1 MWASPLIVIGLSLF
15 GRAAAQEKERP
26 VSKIITML
34 KDMLVQMEKEAEEDD
49 DIYEAMVCW
58 CETND
63 KLKTQAIADAKSKID
78 SLTAAIEEFT
88 ANSARLNTEIAN
100 LDKEI
105 SKNGVALDQ
114 AQAIR
119 AKNSEEFI
127 AEEKDM
133 LQSIGSMKAAIV
145 ALSKHN
151 KGASFMQISEDD
163 AEVQTADVLASIKNE
178 ATKHASLL
186 SELTTPG
193 ERTALKAF
201 VQSGTLYAPQS
212 GEIFGI
218 LEAMKESFET
228 NLAASQKQEASEQS
242 GFADLKTTKEAEIK
256 AGQDQ
261 VDAKTT
267 ELGDTDLKN
276 AQSKQDLEDTT
287 TSLAED
293 TKFLADLKDK
303 CANMDQ
309 EFEERTK
316 TRTLEMA
323 AVSKALEYLS
333 SDEAHALFTKTFN
346 PSMLQREST
355 SRTREQVVKVLQR
368 AAKQSR
374 DPRLSTLAVGARM
387 DAFGNLK
394 KTIQTMVDRL
404 LKEKEDEIKHKDFCV
419 EQLNE
424 NARATEVATQS
435 KNDAEAKIAEFKAAL
450 DVLDKEI
457 AQLKADV
464 VELNKQ
470 AKMAGED
477 REKANKDFQVILADQ
492 RATQKLVGT
501 ALGVLKGFYE
511 KAALLQKDQKAAFLQ
526 LLTGQAPPP
535 GFKSYEKNKQSGGVM
550 GMMQGVIDDAKAMEA
565 DAIRAEDKAQKEYEE
580 FVQDT
585 NDTVEEKKKE
595 IANKSQVRNKT
606 DAKMLDEEV
615 NLDQIMSSLDQ
626 LATENG
632 DIHRSCDFVL
642 KNWEVRTAARDAEVE
657 ALKQAIALF
666 SGAKMAALLQHY

>member
-1 MWASPLIVIGLSLF
+1 
-15 GRAAAQEKERP
+15 
-26 VSKIITML
+26 
-34 KDMLVQMEKEAEEDD
+34 
-49 DIYEAMVCW
+49 
-58 CETND
+58 
-63 KLKTQAIADAKSKID
+63 
-78 SLTAAIEEFT
+78 
-88 ANSARLNTEIAN
+88 
-100 LDKEI
+100 
-105 SKNGVALDQ
+105 
-114 AQAIR
+114 
-119 AKNSEEFI
+119 
-127 AEEKDM
+127 
-133 LQSIGSMKAAIV
+133 
-145 ALSKHN
+145 
-151 KGASFMQISEDD
+151 
-163 AEVQTADVLASIKNE
+163 
-178 ATKHASLL
+178 
-186 SELTTPG
+186 
-193 ERTALKAF
+193 
-201 VQSGTLYAPQS
+201 
-212 GEIFGI
+212 
-218 LEAMKESFET
+218 MKESFET

-242 GFADLKTTKEAEIK
+242 GFADLKTTKEAEIN

-287 TSLAED
+287 NSLAED

-450 DVLDKEI
+450 DVLDK
-457 AQLKADV
+457 
-464 VELNKQ
+464 
-470 AKMAGED
+470 
-477 REKANKDFQVILADQ
+477 
-492 RATQKLVGT
+492 
-501 ALGVLKGFYE
+501 
-511 KAALLQKDQKAAFLQ
+511 
-526 LLTGQAPPP
+526 
-535 GFKSYEKNKQSGGVM
+535 
-550 GMMQGVIDDAKAMEA
+550 
-565 DAIRAEDKAQKEYEE
+565 
-580 FVQDT
+580 
-585 NDTVEEKKKE
+585 
-595 IANKSQVRNKT
+595 
-606 DAKMLDEEV
+606 
-615 NLDQIMSSLDQ
+615 
-626 LATENG
+626 
-632 DIHRSCDFVL
+632 
-642 KNWEVRTAARDAEVE
+642 
-657 ALKQAIALF
+657 
-666 SGAKMAALLQHY
+666 

>member
-1 MWASPLIVIGLSLF
+1 
-15 GRAAAQEKERP
+15 
-26 VSKIITML
+26 
-34 KDMLVQMEKEAEEDD
+34 
-49 DIYEAMVCW
+49 
-58 CETND
+58 
-63 KLKTQAIADAKSKID
+63 
-78 SLTAAIEEFT
+78 
-88 ANSARLNTEIAN
+88 
-100 LDKEI
+100 
-105 SKNGVALDQ
+105 
-114 AQAIR
+114 
-119 AKNSEEFI
+119 
-127 AEEKDM
+127 M

-151 KGASFMQISEDD
+151 KGASFMQLSEDD
-163 AEVQTADVLASIKNE
+163 AEVQTADVLSSIKLE

-201 VQSGTLYAPQS
+201 VQSGALYAPQS

-228 NLAASQKQEASEQS
+228 NLAASQKQEASEQAS
-242 GFADLKTTKEAEIK
+242 FADLKTTKEAEIK

-287 TSLAED
+287 NSLAED

-355 SRTREQVVKVLQR
+355 SRTRRQLVKILKS
-368 AAKQSR
+368 AAEKAN
-374 DPRLSTLAVGARM
+374 DPRLSALAVKSRM
-387 DAFGNLK
+387 DSFGNLK

-404 LKEKEDEIKHKDFCV
+404 LKEKDDEIKHKDFCM
-419 EQLNE
+419 EQLNKNTRE
-424 NARATEVATQS
+424 TEV
-435 KNDAEAKIAEFKAAL
+435 KNQEKDDTTAKINELKAA
-450 DVLDKEI
+450 V
-457 AQLKADV
+457 
-464 VELNKQ
+464 
-470 AKMAGED
+470 
-477 REKANKDFQVILADQ
+477 
-492 RATQKLVGT
+492 
-501 ALGVLKGFYE
+501 
-511 KAALLQKDQKAAFLQ
+511 AALVQARVHGGSQ
-526 LLTGQAPPP
+526 LVAGQAPPP

-550 GMMQGVIDDAKAMEA
+550 GMMQGIIDDAKSMEA
-565 DAIRAEDKAQKEYEE
+565 EAIRAEEDSQKAYED
-580 FVQDT
+580 FTMDT
-585 NDTVEEKKKE
+585 NDALEAAKKNLAAKE
-595 IANKSQVRNKT
+595 RTKGKT
-606 DAKMLDEEV
+606 EAEQLEEEV
-615 NLDQIMSSLDQ
+615 NLDHTNLALEQ

-642 KNWEVRTAARDAEVE
+642 KNWEVRTAARDGEIE

-666 SGAKMAALLQHY
+666 SGAKMAALLQNY

>member
-1 MWASPLIVIGLSLF
+1 
-15 GRAAAQEKERP
+15 
-26 VSKIITML
+26 
-34 KDMLVQMEKEAEEDD
+34 
-49 DIYEAMVCW
+49 
-58 CETND
+58 
-63 KLKTQAIADAKSKID
+63 
-78 SLTAAIEEFT
+78 
-88 ANSARLNTEIAN
+88 
-100 LDKEI
+100 
-105 SKNGVALDQ
+105 
-114 AQAIR
+114 
-119 AKNSEEFI
+119 
-127 AEEKDM
+127 
-133 LQSIGSMKAAIV
+133 
-145 ALSKHN
+145 
-151 KGASFMQISEDD
+151 MQ
-163 AEVQTADVLASIKNE
+163 
-178 ATKHASLL
+178 
-186 SELTTPG
+186 
-193 ERTALKAF
+193 
-201 VQSGTLYAPQS
+201 
-212 GEIFGI
+212 
-218 LEAMKESFET
+218 AMKESFER
-228 NLAASQKQEASEQS
+228 NLAESQKTEAQQIAS
-242 GFADLKTTKEAEIK
+242 FNDLKTAKTEEIT
-256 AGQDQ
+256 AGTEQI
-261 VDAKTT
+261 DAKTE
-267 ELGDTDLKN
+267 ELAATDEKN
-276 AQSKQDLEDTT
+276 SVSKKDLEDTT
-287 TSLAED
+287 ATLAED

-309 EFEERTK
+309 EFEERSK
-316 TRTLEMA
+316 TRALEMA

-435 KNDAEAKIAEFKAAL
+435 KNDADVKIAEFKAAL

-464 VELNKQ
+464 AELNKQ

-477 REKANKDFQVILADQ
+477 REKANKDFQVLLADQ

-501 ALGVLKGFYE
+501 ALGVLKGFFE
-511 KAALLQKDQKAAFLQ
+511 KAALLQKGQKAALLQ

-535 GFKSYEKNKQSGGVM
+535 GFKSYEKNKSSGGVM

-565 DAIRAEDKAQKEYEE
+565 DAIRAEEKAQKEYEE

-595 IANKSQVRNKT
+595 IANKSQVRAKT

-642 KNWEVRTAARDAEVE
+642 KNWEVRTT
-657 ALKQAIALF
+657 
-666 SGAKMAALLQHY
+666 

>member
-1 MWASPLIVIGLSLF
+1 M
-15 GRAAAQEKERP
+15 E
-26 VSKIITML
+26 TMS
-34 KDMLVQMEKEAEEDD
+34 
-49 DIYEAMVCW
+49 CW

-63 KLKTQAIADAKSKID
+63 KLKTQAIADSKMRID
-78 SLTAAIEEFT
+78 ALTASIEEFT
-88 ANSARLNTEIAN
+88 ANSARLNTEIGN
-100 LDKEI
+100 LNKEI
-105 SKNGVALDQ
+105 SKNQNALDM
-114 AQAIR
+114 ATALR
-119 AKNSEEFI
+119 AKNNAEFL

-133 LQSIGSMKAAIV
+133 LQSIGSMKSAVI

-151 KGASFMQISEDD
+151 MGAALLQSEVSD
-163 AEVQTADVLASIKNE
+163 SE
-178 ATKHASLL
+178 AIDIITKVDYQMKKHASLL
-186 SELTTPG
+186 SEKVTPKQL
-193 ERTALKAF
+193 EVLKAF
-201 VQSGTLYAPQS
+201 VQEGGSQGYAPQS

-218 LEAMKESFET
+218 LQAMKESFEI
-228 NLAASQKQEASEQS
+228 NLATSQKTEASELQ
-242 GFADLKTTKEAEIK
+242 GF
-256 AGQDQ
+256 
-261 VDAKTT
+261 
-267 ELGDTDLKN
+267 TDLKEAKTGEIEAGQEQLEAKTQELATTDEKN
-276 AQSKQDLEDTT
+276 AASKQDLEDTT
-287 TSLAED
+287 TLLAED

-303 CANMDQ
+303 CANADQ
-309 EFEERTK
+309 EYEERTK
-316 TRTLEMA
+316 MRQLEIG

-333 SDEAHALFTKTFN
+333 SDEAHALFTNTFN
-346 PSMLQREST
+346 PKLLQMRSLDMHQAQRRE
-355 SRTREQVVKVLQR
+355 RAVKLIQK
-368 AAKQSR
+368 AAAQ
-374 DPRLSTLAVGARM
+374 DPRLSTLAVHARM

-424 NARATEVATQS
+424 NARATEVATQN

-464 VELNKQ
+464 AELNKQ
-470 AKMAGED
+470 AKIAGED

-511 KAALLQKDQKAAFLQ
+511 KAALLQKGQKAALLQ
-526 LLTGQAPPP
+526 LLVGQAPPP

-565 DAIRAEDKAQKEYEE
+565 DAIRAEDRAQKEYEE